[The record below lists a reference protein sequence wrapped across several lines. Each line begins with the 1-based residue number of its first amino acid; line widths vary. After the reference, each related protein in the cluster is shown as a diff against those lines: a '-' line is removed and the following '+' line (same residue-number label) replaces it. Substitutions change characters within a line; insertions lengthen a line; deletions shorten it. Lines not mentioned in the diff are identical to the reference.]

1 MKDLQPESVYEF
13 LVTPYTSAGEGPLD
27 DFRKVTTP
35 DEYCEFFHIKTLL
48 LGVPG
53 ELTNDTQLWT
63 WSRSGML
70 KPFFS
75 VFVCLFLSLD
85 ETQER
90 KKKKLHRIP
99 QHTIDKSEANLTDL

>member
-90 KKKKLHRIP
+90 KKKKSYTESHNI
-99 QHTIDKSEANLTDL
+99 Q